1 MFHVKQSSTA
11 PSAAVSRETIE
22 RLNAYAALLLRWNQ
36 TINLISKHDEP
47 DFWQRHVE
55 DALQLQPH
63 MPPNLDRFIDLG
75 SGAGIPG
82 LILAIASDVHVHLV
96 ESDQRKS
103 AFLLEA
109 IRVTQAP
116 ASVHT
121 ARIEVVQLLPAR
133 LVTARALAP
142 LAQLIGLAERFIGQD
157 GILLAPKGHR
167 AEVELTA
174 ARAQWHMTLDRAPSK
189 TSADATILKI
199 SEVRRVGHE
208 I

>member
-1 MFHVKQSSTA
+1 MKQSATTPASD
-11 PSAAVSRETIE
+11 PIVSRETID
-22 RLNAYAALLLRWNQ
+22 RLHTYSALLFRWNR
-36 TINLISKHDEP
+36 TINLVSKRDEP

-55 DALQLQPH
+55 DALQLQAYIPSD
-63 MPPNLDRFIDLG
+63 LDRFIDLG

-82 LILAIASDVHVHLV
+82 LILAIASGVHVDLV

-109 IRVTQAP
+109 IRVTHAP

-121 ARIEVVQLLPAR
+121 ARIEVVQLPPAR

-142 LAQLIGLAERFIGQD
+142 LTQLIGLAERFMTRD
-157 GILLAPKGHR
+157 GILLAPKGHQ
-167 AEVELTA
+167 AEAELTA
-174 ARAQWHMTLDRAPSK
+174 ARAQWHMTLDSTPSK

>member
-1 MFHVKQSSTA
+1 MKQSPRTSN
-11 PSAAVSRETIE
+11 PFVSRETID
-22 RLNAYAALLLRWNQ
+22 RLIAYSALLFRWNR
-36 TINLISKHDEP
+36 TINLISKRDEP
-47 DFWQRHVE
+47 EFWPRHVE
-55 DALQLQPH
+55 DALQLQAYF
-63 MPPNLDRFIDLG
+63 PPDLDRFIDLG

-82 LILAIASDVHVHLV
+82 LILAIASGVHVDLV

-109 IRVTQAP
+109 IRITHAP

-121 ARIEVVQLLPAR
+121 SRIEVIQLRPAR

-142 LAQLIGLAERFIGQD
+142 LAQLVGLAARFMCHD
-157 GILLAPKGHR
+157 GILLAPKGHQ
-167 AEVELTA
+167 AEAELTA
-174 ARAQWHMTLDRAPSK
+174 ARAQWHMTVDSAASK
-189 TSADATILKI
+189 TRADATILKI